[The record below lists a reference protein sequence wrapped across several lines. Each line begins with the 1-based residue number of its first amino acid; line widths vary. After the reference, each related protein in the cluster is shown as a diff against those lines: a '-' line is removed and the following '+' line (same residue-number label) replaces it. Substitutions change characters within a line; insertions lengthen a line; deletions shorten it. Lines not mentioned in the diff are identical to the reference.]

1 MDRKLYNFPHAD
13 LTGKI
18 LEASFEVI
26 NELGA
31 GYLESVYEKA
41 LYFVLTEKG
50 LEVKSQVP
58 INVHFRG
65 QNVGQFF
72 ADLLVEEKIIV
83 ELKAVSHLTPEHKA
97 QVINYLKSTG
107 IEAGL
112 LINFGNA
119 KLEFYRLHP

>member
-1 MDRKLYNFPHAD
+1 MYPFPHAE

-26 NELGA
+26 NELGS

-41 LYFVLTEKG
+41 LNYVLTQKG
-50 LEVKSQVP
+50 LEVQSQVP
-58 INVHFRG
+58 INVYFRG

-72 ADLLVEEKIIV
+72 ADLLVEGKIIV

-112 LINFGNA
+112 LINFGSS
-119 KLEFYRLHP
+119 KLEYYRLHS

>member
-1 MDRKLYNFPHAD
+1 MDPKTYPFPHAE
-13 LTGKI
+13 LTRQI

-41 LYFVLTEKG
+41 LRYVLTQKG

-58 INVHFRG
+58 ISVYFRG

-83 ELKAVSHLTPEHKA
+83 ELKATSHLTSEHKA

-112 LINFGNA
+112 LINFGNS